1 MIVEEAPG
9 VTELAGERPFSGRA
23 GEQLDIFLEKIEVS
37 RDEIYITSVL
47 KKQTLERENQI
58 LQIHR

>member
-9 VTELAGERPFSGRA
+9 VTELAGERLFSGRA
-23 GEQLDIFLEKIEVS
+23 GEQLDNFLEKIGVS

-47 KKQTLERENQI
+47 KK
-58 LQIHR
+58 